1 MKKLVPD
8 PPFKLITHP
17 YFSIHSDL
25 IPPDALALAS
35 ELLHGIAQTI
45 DEHCRAQSG
54 ERGIGMLSNASHSA
68 ETARALVEHALNRL

>member
-8 PPFKLITHP
+8 PPFKLIAGP
-17 YFSIHSDL
+17 
-25 IPPDALALAS
+25 
-35 ELLHGIAQTI
+35 
-45 DEHCRAQSG
+45 

>member
-35 ELLHGIAQTI
+35 EILRGVVQTI
-45 DEHCRAQSG
+45 DEHCCSQAG
-54 ERGIGMLSNASHSA
+54 ERSLGMLSNASHST
-68 ETARALVEHALNRL
+68 ETARALVEHALSRL

>member
-8 PPFKLITHP
+8 PPFKLITSP
-17 YFSIHSDL
+17 YFSIHSDM

-35 ELLHGIAQTI
+35 ELMRGVAQTI
-45 DEHCRAQSG
+45 DEHCRSQAG

>member
-8 PPFKLITHP
+8 PPFTLITNP

-35 ELLHGIAQTI
+35 ELLCGVTQTI
-45 DEHCRAQSG
+45 EEHCRSQAG
-54 ERGIGMLSNASHSA
+54 KHGLGMLSNASHSA
-68 ETARALVEHALNRL
+68 EMARTLIEHALARL

>member
-8 PPFKLITHP
+8 PPFKLIAGP
-17 YFSIHSDL
+17 YSSIHSDL

-35 ELLHGIAQTI
+35 EMMHGIAQTL
-45 DEHCRAQSG
+45 DEYCRSQAG

>member
-35 ELLHGIAQTI
+35 ELMRGVAQTI
-45 DEHCRAQSG
+45 DEHCRSLANEQG
-54 ERGIGMLSNASHSA
+54 AGMLSNASHSA
-68 ETARALVEHALNRL
+68 EMARALVEHALNRL